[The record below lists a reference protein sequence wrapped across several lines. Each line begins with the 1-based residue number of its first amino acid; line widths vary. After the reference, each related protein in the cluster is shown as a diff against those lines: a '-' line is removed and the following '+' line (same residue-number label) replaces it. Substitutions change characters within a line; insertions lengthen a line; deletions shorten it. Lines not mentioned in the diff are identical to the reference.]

1 MAPRGRPS
9 PLADPEFAKSVA
21 QAFVDGH
28 SRAEMCEIFDVK
40 DPNTISRWRRDS
52 RVKVH
57 TLPLA
62 EDRVIQI
69 SRKIDST
76 IEARLQHTEKLSIKE
91 LLDIRKEFLGG
102 ALRAQTE
109 KADDEVVG
117 QAQALIDDNPDA
129 VRNFLDALDKQP
141 VNA

>member
-1 MAPRGRPS
+1 
-9 PLADPEFAKSVA
+9 
-21 QAFVDGH
+21 
-28 SRAEMCEIFDVK
+28 MCEIFDVK

>member
-129 VRNFLDALDKQP
+129 VRDFLDALDKQP